1 MLKPRKVLK
10 NIKPYSAGQ
19 FKDGCIKLASN
30 ENPLGPSP
38 KAMQAVMKA
47 SVGMQLYPDGES
59 LKLRTAVAR
68 LYRLP
73 KDCFIFGNGSDE
85 VMQLIAAAYIE
96 AGDRVAI
103 SRVTFSEYE
112 SSAKLFGAVPIYVP
126 LKNNTFDLQGFR
138 KVLRRKPKIVYLCN
152 PNNPTGTI
160 FTAQELREFLKAVPA
175 STLVVLD
182 EAYNEYVDSSD
193 YPDSIA
199 LLEAYTNL
207 IVLRTF
213 SKIYGLAGLRI
224 GYGIAA
230 KEVIAELNRARAP
243 FNVNRLAQVAALAAL
258 DDRSFL
264 LQALDVNDDG
274 KAYLYEQLKK
284 LGLSFERT
292 EANFI
297 YVEVPRPAQEIFKKM
312 MEHGVTIRPLDS
324 FGRPQAIR
332 ITVGA
337 PWQNK
342 RCIEALKKA
351 IGKNA

>member
-1 MLKPRKVLK
+1 MLKPRKALK
-10 NIKPYSAGQ
+10 NIKPYSPGQ
-19 FKDGCIKLASN
+19 FKEGCIKLASN

-38 KAMQAVMKA
+38 KAMQAVTKA
-47 SVGMQLYPDGES
+47 SVGMQLYPDGANQR
-59 LKLRTAVAR
+59 LRTAIAK

-73 KDCFIFGNGSDE
+73 KDRFIFGNGSDE
-85 VMQLIAAAYIE
+85 VLQLIAAAYIDP
-96 AGDRVAI
+96 GDRVAI

-112 SSAKLFGAVPIYVP
+112 SSSRLFGAEPVYIP
-126 LKNNTFDLQGFR
+126 LKDNRFDLAGFR
-138 KVLRRKPKIVYLCN
+138 KVLRRKPKIIYLCN

-160 FTAQELREFLKAVPA
+160 FTAKELREFMKAVPA
-175 STLVVLD
+175 TTLVVLD
-182 EAYNEYVDSSD
+182 EAYNEYVEDPE

-213 SKIYGLAGLRI
+213 SKIYGLAGLRL

-230 KEVIAELNRARAP
+230 KEIIAELEKARAP
-243 FNVNRLAQVAALAAL
+243 FNVNRLAQIAALAAL

-264 LQALDVNDDG
+264 LQSLDTNDDG

-284 LGLSFERT
+284 LGLAFERT

-297 YVEVPRPAQEIFKKM
+297 YIDVPRPAQDIFKKM
-312 MEHGVTIRPLDS
+312 MENGVIVRPLDS
-324 FGRPQAIR
+324 FGRPNAIR
-332 ITVGA
+332 ITVGT

-342 RCIEALKKA
+342 RCIESLKKA
-351 IGKNA
+351 LGKHA